1 MGNTKMGN
9 TKILG
14 IILLIWAVLVG
25 LIIYLLINECEDSSN
40 NNTTTV
46 ETTPAPATA
55 TTPAPEA
62 FSNFDYSVENYDNVS
77 SVADNAS
84 QPEAEPVS
92 QEFAEMVS
100 SNNVD
105 APEVVEEE
113 EEDDMDNAL
122 RVEGT
127 DLLIA
132 AAADRFYSIDVRG
145 QLNRNASNDLRGEPQ
160 IPFNST
166 YTPFHSSAIAGESAI
181 PSGRLG

>member
-1 MGNTKMGN
+1 MDKNKTLIPIFVVW
-9 TKILG
+9 TV
-14 IILLIWAVLVG
+14 LLG
-25 LIIYLLINECEDSSN
+25 LIIYLLIDECNNSSSDSSP
-40 NNTTTV
+40 TTTSV
-46 ETTPAPATA
+46 SQSQSAPAQTA
-55 TTPAPEA
+55 ESFT
-62 FSNFDYSVENYDNVS
+62 NFDYSVENYDNVS
-77 SVADNAS
+77 SVADNAAL
-84 QPEAEPVS
+84 PEAEPVS

-100 SNNVD
+100 TD
-105 APEVVEEE
+105 DVVVPDVNG
-113 EEDDMDNAL
+113 EEDEDMDAAL

>member
-1 MGNTKMGN
+1 MEKN

-46 ETTPAPATA
+46 ATTPAP
-55 TTPAPEA
+55 PSVPEA

-100 SNNVD
+100 TNNVD
-105 APEVVEEE
+105 APEVVEDD
-113 EEDDMDNAL
+113 EDDMDNAL